1 MSNVTAPQSPSPSPR
16 VTVEVV
22 ETDTAHFDAEVL
34 ASPVPVL
41 VDFATP
47 WCAPCRALE
56 PTLHGLARAHAGKL
70 RVVRVDADANPEIAQ
85 RYRVRGFPTVIA
97 FAGGEER
104 GRHVGVTNA
113 ATLLGLA
120 GLAER

>member
-1 MSNVTAPQSPSPSPR
+1 MSSPS
-16 VTVEVV
+16 T
-22 ETDTAHFDAEVL
+22 TAASTSSADHVLELDGARFDAEVL
-34 ASPVPVL
+34 ASRVPVL

-56 PTLHGLARAHAGKL
+56 PTLHGLARAHAGRL
-70 RVVRVDADANPEIAQ
+70 RVVRVDADASPEIAQ

-104 GRHVGVTNA
+104 GRHVGVGSA

-120 GLAER
+120 GLGER

>member
-1 MSNVTAPQSPSPSPR
+1 MSNVATTSNSSTSPR
-16 VTVEVV
+16 ATAEVI

-47 WCAPCRALE
+47 WCAPYRALE
-56 PTLHGLARAHAGKL
+56 PTLHGLARAQAGKL

-104 GRHVGVTNA
+104 GRHIGVTNA

-120 GLAER
+120 GLGER